1 MCGTIDFYKKQM
13 KKKRRRQ
20 GMKKKFLA
28 LMLSVVT
35 VIGAPVMTVSAEVE
49 EVVIPEYSTVDYDV
63 DFQYELDGIDALKE
77 TCDQQGTVEELTYEA
92 PAYAT
97 NELLGTDST
106 IEKTVQVYLPYGYD
120 ESKQYNV
127 LYLLH
132 GTGGND
138 KYWFETAKGADGSEN
153 VTSNVL
159 DNMIKKGLCDPVIVV
174 TPNFYSEIMDKD
186 HKISDDAVVE
196 YGKENGDD
204 FLKVRNDLWTQ
215 FFQYELRNDIM
226 PLVESTYSTYAGKD
240 TSEESMIASR
250 DHRALAGLS
259 RGAMATTRSGMLGN
273 LDEISYFGNYSGVW
287 AMFDKFK
294 DTVAGSEYKVNYWYN
309 GTGTADFAAENH
321 LEFHNQVMAEMS
333 DTFTDGENYAMVVKN
348 GGAQEYGNWIVDLY
362 NSLLVFFK

>member
-1 MCGTIDFYKKQM
+1 
-13 KKKRRRQ
+13 
-20 GMKKKFLA
+20 
-28 LMLSVVT
+28 
-35 VIGAPVMTVSAEVE
+35 MTVSAEAE

-159 DNMIKKGLCDPVIVV
+159 DNMIKEGLCDPVIVV

-196 YGKENGDD
+196 YGKEKGD
-204 FLKVRNDLWTQ
+204 FKVDGKYTFEVGGPDKGFSQIAGVKESYVLADDIESPSGRRIPLW
-215 FFQYELRNDIM
+215 
-226 PLVESTYSTYAGKD
+226 
-240 TSEESMIASR
+240 
-250 DHRALAGLS
+250 
-259 RGAMATTRSGMLGN
+259 MLGF
-273 LDEISYFGNYSGVW
+273 IY
-287 AMFDKFK
+287 
-294 DTVAGSEYKVNYWYN
+294 
-309 GTGTADFAAENH
+309 
-321 LEFHNQVMAEMS
+321 
-333 DTFTDGENYAMVVKN
+333 
-348 GGAQEYGNWIVDLY
+348 
-362 NSLLVFFK
+362 

>member
-1 MCGTIDFYKKQM
+1 M
-13 KKKRRRQ
+13 KKR
-20 GMKKKFLA
+20 FLA
-28 LMLSVVT
+28 LMLSVAAV
-35 VIGAPVMTVSAEVE
+35 VGAPAMAVNAEAE
-49 EVVIPEYSTVDYDV
+49 EVVVPEYTTVDYDV

-77 TCDQQGTVEELTYEA
+77 TCDQQGTVEALTYEA

-138 KYWFETAKGADGSEN
+138 EYWFKREGDGV
-153 VTSNVL
+153 VTCNVL
-159 DNMIKKGLCDPVIVV
+159 DNMIKDGLCDPVIVV

-196 YGKENGDD
+196 YAKESGDEY
-204 FLKVRNDLWTQ
+204 LKVRNDLWTQ

-240 TSEESMIASR
+240 VSEESMIASR
-250 DHRALAGLS
+250 DHRAMAGLS

-287 AMFDKFK
+287 TMFDKFK
-294 DTVAGSEYKVNYWYN
+294 ETLTNSEYKVNYWYN

-321 LEFHNQVMAEMS
+321 LDFHNQVMAEMS
-333 DTFTDGENYAMVVKN
+333 DVFQDGVNYAMVVKN
-348 GGAQEYGNWIVDLY
+348 GGAHEYANWIVDLY

>member
-1 MCGTIDFYKKQM
+1 M
-13 KKKRRRQ
+13 KKR
-20 GMKKKFLA
+20 FLV
-28 LMLSVVT
+28 LMLSIVAVV
-35 VIGAPVMTVSAEVE
+35 GAPAMTVNAETE
-49 EVVIPEYSTVDYDV
+49 EVVIPEYTTVDYDV
-63 DFQYELDGIDALKE
+63 DFQYELNGIDALKE
-77 TCDQQGTVEELTYEA
+77 TCDQQGTVESLTYEA

-138 KYWFETAKGADGSEN
+138 EYWFKREGDGV
-153 VTSNVL
+153 VTCNVL
-159 DNMIKKGLCDPVIVV
+159 DNMIKDGLCDPVIVV
-174 TPNFYSEIMDKD
+174 TSNFYSEIMDKD
-186 HKISDDAVVE
+186 HKISDEKVAE
-196 YGKENGDD
+196 YAKENEDEY
-204 FLKVRNDLWTQ
+204 LQVRNDLWTQ

-226 PLVESTYSTYAGKD
+226 PLVESTYSTYANKD
-240 TSEESMIASR
+240 TREESMIASR
-250 DHRALAGLS
+250 DHRAMAGLS

-287 AMFDKFK
+287 TMFDKFK
-294 DTVAGSEYKVNYWYN
+294 DALTNSEYKVNYWYN

-321 LEFHNQVMAEMS
+321 LEFHNRVMSEM
-333 DTFTDGENYAMVVKN
+333 TDVFQDGVNYAMVVKN
-348 GGAQEYGNWIVDLY
+348 GGAHEYANWIIDLY